1 MELVKCVKCQ
11 SKVKYRIE
19 EAEYEYEDKEVS
31 LKYKGKK
38 AICENCGNEIIM
50 DEIEDFN
57 QSQFEE
63 EYRKINE
70 IITKEEIS
78 EILTKYGIGKRPL
91 SLLLGFGE
99 ITITRYLSGYIPTK
113 KNSLLLKKVLY
124 NPEIYYSILMSN
136 KKCIKDI
143 AYKKSLKAVS
153 KYIDENCI
161 DDNNILAVAYYVTSK
176 IEVTPKALQKL
187 LYYIQVFSCK
197 FLGYAPF
204 SSSCKKWE
212 HGPVFGKVY
221 FQFKEYGYNVIKSE
235 DSLNLNI
242 DDDLLEISNEVIKN
256 FGCYSANVLEN
267 FTHNEKPWKNT
278 PENEIIEKELM
289 KEFASEICD
298 KYEINSISQIG
309 KYSRKMFDEYGMKLS
324 FI

>member
-1 MELVKCVKCQ
+1 MRFMEGIKMELVKCVKCQ

-124 NPEIYYSILMSN
+124 NPEIIL
-136 KKCIKDI
+136 
-143 AYKKSLKAVS
+143 
-153 KYIDENCI
+153 
-161 DDNNILAVAYYVTSK
+161 
-176 IEVTPKALQKL
+176 
-187 LYYIQVFSCK
+187 F
-197 FLGYAPF
+197 
-204 SSSCKKWE
+204 
-212 HGPVFGKVY
+212 
-221 FQFKEYGYNVIKSE
+221 
-235 DSLNLNI
+235 
-242 DDDLLEISNEVIKN
+242 
-256 FGCYSANVLEN
+256 
-267 FTHNEKPWKNT
+267 
-278 PENEIIEKELM
+278 
-289 KEFASEICD
+289 
-298 KYEINSISQIG
+298 
-309 KYSRKMFDEYGMKLS
+309 
-324 FI
+324 